1 MKFFTSRSIS
11 QTSREPADPERVR
24 WPIRLK
30 ITLPY
35 LLLSIIIAVIITALF
50 WRITLETVDE
60 RYSNQLYEAG
70 KLASEAM
77 VTLEDRQLETLR
89 LLANTEGMSA
99 ALQQYDSE
107 KLRSLALGIV
117 VNNQAGSV
125 DFLDL
130 GGNLVLGIRQKVEG
144 SNQEYV
150 FVKGGAPVFLDWPI
164 VKNVL
169 TGTTDKAG
177 DKYAAYQATDWGI
190 FFYVS
195 GPIKDSS
202 GKLVG
207 VILVGT
213 PLSSVVAELR
223 AATLAQVTLYDLNGQ
238 VLISTYPPNTTVQTL
253 EAGLAQQ
260 ILTLQNT
267 DSFRRDSSV
276 REISSSGL
284 NYGEILGAW
293 QVRDGLDLGVLGVA
307 LVKNVLLTASLPT
320 RRWIILF
327 TFIIVTLVVLLGLNL
342 SAALTRPLLK
352 LMQASRQVASGDL
365 SVKVPTETNDE
376 VAVLAA
382 SFNKMIQSLQESHNA
397 MIETYDT
404 TLEGWAKA
412 LELRDK
418 ETSGHT
424 QRVTDLTVELARRL
438 NLPEDQVVHI
448 RRGAMMHDIGKMGV
462 PDHILLKQG
471 PLTDEEWIIMRKHPA
486 YAFEMLKDISYLHP
500 AMDIPCYH
508 HERWDGDGYPGH
520 LKGESIP
527 LAARLFMIVD
537 TWDALTNDRPYHAK
551 ISPQEALKIIQNESG
566 RQFDPALVVL
576 FSEYIESVQHDLS

>member
-177 DKYAAYQATDWGI
+177 DKYAAYQATDWGN

-238 VLISTYPPNTTVQTL
+238 VLISTYPTNTKVQPL

>member
-177 DKYAAYQATDWGI
+177 DKYAAYQATDWGN

-202 GKLVG
+202 GNLVG

-238 VLISTYPPNTTVQTL
+238 VLISTYPPNTKVQPL

-365 SVKVPTETNDE
+365 SVKVPSETNDE

>member
-238 VLISTYPPNTTVQTL
+238 VLISTYPPNTKVQPL

-320 RRWIILF
+320 RRWIILL

>member
-177 DKYAAYQATDWGI
+177 DKYAAYQATDWGN

-238 VLISTYPPNTTVQTL
+238 VLISTYPPNTKVQPL

-365 SVKVPTETNDE
+365 SVKVPSETNDE

>member
-320 RRWIILF
+320 RRWIILL